1 LTDPTIQTHLPNKTD
16 PAQAEGPSFPQALTT
31 QSLRARIAQKPKS
44 DGSQANGRNSEL
56 VRTESS
62 PSQGVSLP
70 LSRILDTPKKGSSAR
85 DRSRFMND
93 TDKLSLQTL
102 PAWSG
107 TASRGPTSSNSS
119 GRIPSQ
125 QEDSQSPNSTT
136 VSPVSGRRVLK
147 AHEPHNTGLDPLAVS
162 VYQTRKSFSDTTSQY
177 QSSAFDG
184 GLRYGGA

>member
-1 LTDPTIQTHLPNKTD
+1 MIQTHLPNKAG
-16 PAQAEGPSFPQALTT
+16 PAQSEGPSFPQALTT

-44 DGSQANGRNSEL
+44 DEGRANGGNAEL

-70 LSRILDTPKKGSSAR
+70 LSRILDTPNKGSSAR

-93 TDKLSLQTL
+93 TEKLSLQTL

-107 TASRGPTSSNSS
+107 TASRGPTSSTSS
-119 GRIPSQ
+119 ARISSQ
-125 QEDSQSPNSTT
+125 QEDTQSGNSTT

-162 VYQTRKSFSDTTSQY
+162 VYQTRKSFSKSTSQY

-184 GLRYGGA
+184 GLRYAGA